1 MIQVGFSRPYGS
13 FQMIM
18 LVQLMEPGAILV
30 IHDHF
35 IQILH
40 EFCIVFRIFFPAGH
54 MIKNRRSID
63 CLCKCPVHTVMYHR
77 FSLPVCC
84 VYNPRCTIC
93 IPAVFYGCCI
103 KVLCCLEII
112 FQFFFLFPAVCKCP
126 LSDQPCPLNSMARCC
141 TIWLERVIRA
151 VAVAVKICHPFL
163 CEILQELSSAQR
175 ITWSMILPARM

>member
-1 MIQVGFSRPYGS
+1 M
-13 FQMIM
+13 
-18 LVQLMEPGAILV
+18 

-151 VAVAVKICHPFL
+151 VAVAVKICHPSFVK
-163 CEILQELSSAQR
+163 CSGILQELSSAQR